1 MTSRHKRPPQCQI
14 CKEQT
19 PKYTC
24 AQCLIAYCSVNCYKN
39 HKETTCNSQCTTS
52 KPVDDTSK
60 NVSEEEPLATSLIPL
75 RPLTSLKWP
84 YVPDES
90 AFPDPLKKNDPKALR
105 LSQYEA
111 IATSP
116 TIREILFT
124 HKSLP
129 ELLTSIDKLR
139 GSERDEALQRALG
152 VTAPE
157 IDDQLHPPK
166 LSDDVLA
173 LRELAEAIEAAV
185 RGGDESA
192 LGLNWGE

>member
-1 MTSRHKRPPQCQI
+1 MTSRYKRPQCQI

-24 AQCLIAYCSVNCYKN
+24 AQCLIAYCSVSCYKN
-39 HKETTCNSQCTTS
+39 HKGATCWKVVIPHASLATNTF
-52 KPVDDTSK
+52 PDDTSE
-60 NVSEEEPLATSLIPL
+60 NASEEEPPVTSPTPL

-84 YVPDES
+84 YVADES
-90 AFPDPLKKNDPKALR
+90 AFPDPLKKNGPKALH

-116 TIREILFT
+116 IIRNFFFT
-124 HKSLP
+124 HKSFP
-129 ELLTSIDKLR
+129 ELLTSIDRLR

-166 LSDDVLA
+166 FSDDVLA
-173 LRELAEAIEAAV
+173 LRELAEAIEACKR
-185 RGGDESA
+185 RG
-192 LGLNWGE
+192 